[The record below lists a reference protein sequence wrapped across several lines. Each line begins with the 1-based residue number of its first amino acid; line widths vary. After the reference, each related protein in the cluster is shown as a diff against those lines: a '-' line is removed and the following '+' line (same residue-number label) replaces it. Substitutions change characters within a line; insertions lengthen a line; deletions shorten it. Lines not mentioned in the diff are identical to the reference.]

1 MIQRLPKSMMPGFF
15 VVCAEVLNYLCGF
28 KFGMKYCFALG
39 QIFQMLF
46 SLYLNVAELG
56 FKVPLYSWPHQ
67 CHLGQNP
74 DMWPQYYLGVTSFSV
89 PKEIQSL
96 KWRRKWKG
104 LQALVYN
111 WESLLLLKNV
121 LAEALLF
128 IFPYKWIYSHCLL
141 LRGIF
146 LTAIERSLGYMCVII
161 IFYF

>member
-1 MIQRLPKSMMPGFF
+1 MQRLPKNMIPGFF
-15 VVCAEVLNYLCGF
+15 VVCVEVLSSLDGF
-28 KFGMKYCFALG
+28 KFGLKNYFALRQVF
-39 QIFQMLF
+39 QILF
-46 SLYLNVAELG
+46 SLYLHVTELG
-56 FKVPLYSWPHQ
+56 FNVPFYSRPHQ

-74 DMWPQYYLGVTSFSV
+74 DMWPQYYLSVTSFSV
-89 PKEIQSL
+89 PKEIQNL
-96 KWRRKWKG
+96 KWRRRWKG
-104 LQALVYN
+104 LQVLVCS

-128 IFPYKWIYSHCLL
+128 IFPYKWIYSHCLP